1 MFNNPYSIKSTY
13 IVDNFPTW
21 FGQKLHILRLN
32 CFWEFPFVPKYWPT
46 KKVGA
51 VLIQNM
57 GLRIHLWTEDEY
69 FRSET
74 GKACQVLTLAVYWK
88 NMYTQTKSISPRGLC
103 LPMDQQRHRRRSEDI
118 SFMAKID
125 NLLMAIV
132 VRHISAFPNVIR
144 RDSCNV
150 SNTVD
155 CTELQYNNCSIII
168 IVLSSSSQE
177 TKASSLL
184 NIST

>member
-1 MFNNPYSIKSTY
+1 
-13 IVDNFPTW
+13 
-21 FGQKLHILRLN
+21 
-32 CFWEFPFVPKYWPT
+32 
-46 KKVGA
+46 
-51 VLIQNM
+51 
-57 GLRIHLWTEDEY
+57 
-69 FRSET
+69 
-74 GKACQVLTLAVYWK
+74 
-88 NMYTQTKSISPRGLC
+88 
-103 LPMDQQRHRRRSEDI
+103 MDQQRHRRRSEDI